1 MIFHFLNNTFVTEQE
16 ATFSPF
22 DLGLLR
28 GYGVF
33 DYVQLYQGR
42 PFHLD
47 DHLERLRWSAEQID
61 LALPMDMGKIKALT
75 LQLIDKNPSIDAGI
89 RFLITGG
96 LCGKEF
102 LLPANHSELGM
113 LFHPFQPH
121 PDRYYQQK
129 GMRAVTFHLDRTY
142 PCVKTINY
150 THAVLAM
157 KKAEKSRMDD
167 AIYLNSS
174 QELLEA
180 TTSNLFF
187 LKDGK
192 WITAKNDQVVNG
204 VTRTILLKLAKEHYP
219 VEFRALHLDE
229 IEACDEAF
237 LCSSVKDVVPLVQI
251 DDKKV
256 GMGLPGAHTAKMRLL
271 FHRYLENYLS
281 EKQETIVVH

>member
-33 DYVQLYQGR
+33 DYVQLYQGK
-42 PFHLD
+42 PFHLG
-47 DHLERLRWSAEQID
+47 DHLERLKWSAEQID
-61 LALPMDMGKIKALT
+61 LDLPMDIGKIKALT
-75 LQLIDKNPSIDAGI
+75 LQLIDKNPPIDAGI

-102 LLPANHSELGM
+102 LLPANQSELGM
-113 LFHPFQPH
+113 LFHPFQSH
-121 PDRYYQQK
+121 PERYYTE
-129 GMRAVTFHLDRTY
+129 GMRVVTFHSNRTY
-142 PCVKTINY
+142 PCVKATNY
-150 THAVLAM
+150 THAILAM
-157 KKAEKSRMDD
+157 KKAEKARVDD

-180 TTSNLFF
+180 TTSNLFV

-204 VTRTILLKLAKEHYP
+204 VTRTILLELAKEHYP
-219 VEFRALHLDE
+219 IEFRALHLDE

-237 LCSSVKDVVPLVQI
+237 LCSSVKDAVPVVQI

-256 GMGLPGAHTAKMRLL
+256 GTGLPGAHTAKMRSL
-271 FHRYLENYLS
+271 FHRYLEDYLS
-281 EKQETIVVH
+281 QKHEYLAIH